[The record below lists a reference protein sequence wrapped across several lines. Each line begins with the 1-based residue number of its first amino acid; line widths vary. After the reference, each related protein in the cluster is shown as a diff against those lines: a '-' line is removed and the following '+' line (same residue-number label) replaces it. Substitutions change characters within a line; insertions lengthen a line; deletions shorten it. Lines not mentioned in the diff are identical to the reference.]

1 MPQPLLRSM
10 MCRRKLD
17 RKPKYEDDVDGP
29 IDSGD
34 KASPKRPLAT
44 AEQKKTNATYHVLHC
59 IQFINNR
66 ATRNHACYLLFR
78 GTSAFY
84 SGCLKGDR

>member
-1 MPQPLLRSM
+1 M

-34 KASPKRPLAT
+34 KASPAETTTSHCRAKNKQMPHIMCFT
-44 AEQKKTNATYHVLHC
+44 AFNLSTTVLRVTT
-59 IQFINNR
+59 R
-66 ATRNHACYLLFR
+66 AIYCSEALLHF
-78 GTSAFY
+78 TA
-84 SGCLKGDR
+84 DA

>member
-1 MPQPLLRSM
+1 M

-44 AEQKKTNATYHVLHC
+44 AEQKNKQMPHIMCFTAFNLSTTVLRVTT
-59 IQFINNR
+59 R
-66 ATRNHACYLLFR
+66 AIYCSEALLHF
-78 GTSAFY
+78 TA
-84 SGCLKGDR
+84 DA